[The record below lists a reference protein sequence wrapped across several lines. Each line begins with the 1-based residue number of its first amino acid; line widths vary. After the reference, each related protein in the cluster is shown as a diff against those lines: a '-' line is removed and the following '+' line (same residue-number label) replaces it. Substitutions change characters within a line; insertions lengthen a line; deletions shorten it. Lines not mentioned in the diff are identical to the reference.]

1 MNKTLPAVVFGL
13 FETGLAVIRALGRKG
28 IKVIGVDHKK
38 DIAWYSRYTQPFIC
52 PHPIEAEHEF
62 MSWIVNTFS
71 KGQQLPVFFT
81 GDDFLYTFSRNR
93 IFFSDFFLFNL
104 PEHQKL
110 TAIADKYHQFQLAQ
124 KAGINVPQTWLIEN
138 TSHLTPDLFPE
149 STWPLILKGREVN
162 AWREVFGGTIKGF
175 RINTYAELIKAC
187 EPALKKQV
195 PLVAQEVIAGPDT
208 NHYKYCAYRSQTGE
222 TFAEFCLQ
230 KIRQNPIRFG
240 IGSVVRS
247 VENKELIN
255 TGRKFFKGIDYQGIG
270 SAEFKYD
277 QKDGKLKLIELN
289 PRYWQQNTLAE
300 TCGINFP
307 LINYR
312 DLAGIKQAAIPS
324 NYKTGVKWIN
334 IYMDLKSFLD
344 YKREGEIT
352 LRQWINSLK
361 GPKVLSDFAKD
372 DIIPGFWEIR
382 FGKKLIKLPKVFRSN
397 PQNKTSHKKPT
408 LKIKP
413 HV

>member
-1 MNKTLPAVVFGL
+1 MNNPLPAVVFGL

-28 IKVIGVDHKK
+28 IKVFGVDHKK
-38 DIAWYSRYTQPFIC
+38 DIGWYSRYSQPSIC
-52 PHPIEAEHEF
+52 PHPTEAEDEF
-62 MSWIVNTFS
+62 LSWIDNTFS

-93 IFFSDFFLFNL
+93 IFLSEYFLFNL

-110 TAIADKYHQFQLAQ
+110 EAIADKYLQSQIAQ

-138 TSHLTPDLFPE
+138 TSQLTPDLFLD
-149 STWPLILKGREVN
+149 SSWPLILKGREVN
-162 AWREVFGGTIKGF
+162 AWREVFGGTLKGF
-175 RINTYAELIKAC
+175 RVNNHAELINIC
-187 EPALKKQV
+187 ETALKKQV
-195 PLVAQEVIAGPDT
+195 SLIAQEVIAGPDT
-208 NHYKYCAYRSQTGE
+208 NHYKYCAYRSQSGE
-222 TFAEFCLQ
+222 ILAEFCLQ

-240 IGSVVRS
+240 IGSMVRS
-247 VENKELIN
+247 VENKELTN
-255 TGRKFFKGIDYQGIG
+255 AGRQFFKGIDYHGIG

-277 QKDGKLKLIELN
+277 QKDEKLKLIELN

-300 TCGINFP
+300 ACGVNFP

-312 DLAGIKQAAIPS
+312 DLAGIKQEPIPP

-344 YKREGEIT
+344 YHREGEIT
-352 LRQWINSLK
+352 FRQWVSSLK

-372 DIIPGFWEIR
+372 DILPGLWEIR

-397 PQNKTSHKKPT
+397 PQNKTSHKNPT